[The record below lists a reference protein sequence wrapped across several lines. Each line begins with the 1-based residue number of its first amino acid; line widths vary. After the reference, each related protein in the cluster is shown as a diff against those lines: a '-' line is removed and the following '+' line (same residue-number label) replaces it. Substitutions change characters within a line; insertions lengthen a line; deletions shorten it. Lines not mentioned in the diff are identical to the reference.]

1 MSINKE
7 DKRVQG
13 WDITRIRD
21 WDEVKKKKKLYIY
34 ISFEKETEKKYTW
47 YGWKIRSQSQK
58 VKSLRKKELFLK

>member
-21 WDEVKKKKKLYIY
+21 WDEVKKIKLYIY
-34 ISFEKETEKKYTW
+34 IYLKK
-47 YGWKIRSQSQK
+47 K
-58 VKSLRKKELFLK
+58 LKKNTHDMGGKLGPRAGK

>member
-34 ISFEKETEKKYTW
+34 IYLLKKKLKRNIHDM
-47 YGWKIRSQSQK
+47 GGKLGPRA
-58 VKSLRKKELFLK
+58 RK

>member
-21 WDEVKKKKKLYIY
+21 WDEVKYIYIYIYLLKKKL
-34 ISFEKETEKKYTW
+34 KKNIHDMW
-47 YGWKIRSQSQK
+47 GKLGPRA
-58 VKSLRKKELFLK
+58 RK